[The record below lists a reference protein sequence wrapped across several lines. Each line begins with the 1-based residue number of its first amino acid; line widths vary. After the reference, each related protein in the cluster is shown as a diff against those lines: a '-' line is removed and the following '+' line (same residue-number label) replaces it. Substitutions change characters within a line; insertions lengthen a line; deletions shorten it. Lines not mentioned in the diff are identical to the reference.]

1 MKQRRAKPV
10 KRPIIVVAVAIAL
23 GAGDTANA
31 EMMTLGCHLWD
42 AAVTSKTGVNTE
54 SAVMHGRAAKADIT
68 RYCRRVARDPS
79 QKLDLNGCLNKNLG
93 ATTTELI
100 VNANCKTGDIQLSA
114 SDNEFEASAT
124 IPVHPTPSCHGNTL
138 ALTTE
143 FVQLCPLAAKRL
155 VSEEWRTKHGDRHR
169 E

>member
-1 MKQRRAKPV
+1 V
-10 KRPIIVVAVAIAL
+10 IRPILVVAVALAL

-42 AAVTSKTGVNTE
+42 AVVMSKNGVNTE
-54 SAVMHGRAAKADIT
+54 KAVMHGEATKADIA

-79 QKLDLNGCLNKNLG
+79 QKLDFKGCLKANLS
-93 ATTTELI
+93 ATATELI
-100 VNANCKTGDIQLSA
+100 VNANYKTGDIQISA

-124 IPVHPTPSCHGNTL
+124 IPVRPRPSCRGNTL

-143 FVQLCPLAAKRL
+143 FAQLCPVAAKRL
-155 VSEEWRTKHGDRHR
+155 VSEELRTKHGDRHR